1 MPNWCSCSLS
11 LPGVPVAAARRTLAD
26 VWARYS
32 ETNERS
38 GNAMINFNKIHPC
51 PPGLSEEA
59 DPAQLFGESP
69 ARKWVSANWGTCAW
83 GFYAELRDGS
93 DQTTWP
99 FPEPSLF
106 VDCKWSPCDGIV
118 RELSRQYP
126 AVPWLV
132 EWSEEQG
139 PGPGGGFVGYALY
152 RRGKELAHVMVDQWT
167 DVSLCRSTLI
177 TPRHGAPFRASR
189 SCDGCGADGAGLRC
203 SRCKSA
209 FYCSRACQAAAWT
222 QGHKR
227 ACPRLAAKAVEDL
240 RQSARIPPI
249 CAEGLPP
256 HFLRPWSVEAHKRAD
271 APTRARVLR
280 LLAVGQALTARGAM
294 TKDVWVRVI
303 LPLAVGLAPPRK
315 MGNGDIDRHVRAYT
329 GSVAEHWHF
338 DD

>member
-69 ARKWVSANWGTCAW
+69 ARRWVSANWGTCAW

-93 DQTTWP
+93 DAATWP

-118 RELSRQYP
+118 AELSRQYP
-126 AVPWLV
+126 TVPWLV
-132 EWSEEQG
+132 EWSEEQ
-139 PGPGGGFVGYALY
+139 GPGGGFVGYALY
-152 RRGKELAHVMVDQWT
+152 RRGMRLAHVQVNHWT
-167 DVSLCRSTLI
+167 CVEIEAST
-177 TPRHGAPFRASR
+177 GPFRATR
-189 SCDGCGADGAGLRC
+189 SCDGCGADGARLRC
-203 SRCKSA
+203 GRCKSA

-222 QGHKR
+222 KGHKR
-227 ACPRLAAKAVEDL
+227 ACPRLAKQAVEDF

-329 GSVAEHWHF
+329 GSVEERWNF
-338 DD
+338 DP

>member
-38 GNAMINFNKIHPC
+38 GNAMINFNKILPC
-51 PPGLSEEA
+51 PPGLP
-59 DPAQLFGESP
+59 DKVPGGMLFGESP
-69 ARKWVSANWGTCAW
+69 AQGWVRNNWGTSAW

-93 DQTTWP
+93 DETTWP

-118 RELSRQYP
+118 AELSRQYP

-139 PGPGGGFVGYALY
+139 PGGGFVGYALY
-152 RRGKELAHVMVDQWT
+152 RRGMRLAHVQVNHWT
-167 DVSLCRSTLI
+167 CVEIEAST
-177 TPRHGAPFRASR
+177 GPFRATR
-189 SCDGCGADGAGLRC
+189 SCDGCGADGARLRC
-203 SRCKSA
+203 GRCKSA

-222 QGHKR
+222 KGHKR
-227 ACPRLAAKAVEDL
+227 ACPRLAKQAVEDF

-329 GSVAEHWHF
+329 GSVEERWNF
-338 DD
+338 DP

>member
-69 ARKWVSANWGTCAW
+69 ARRWVSANWGTCAW

-93 DQTTWP
+93 DETTWP

-132 EWSEEQG
+132 EWSEERG
-139 PGPGGGFVGYALY
+139 PQAGFVGWALF
-152 RRGKELAHVMVDQWT
+152 RRGRCLAR
-167 DVSLCRSTLI
+167 VSADLW
-177 TPRHGAPFRASR
+177 
-189 SCDGCGADGAGLRC
+189 SCADLRKKVYGRRCEACGAAAAEGKTFNRC
-203 SRCKSA
+203 ARCKSA
-209 FYCSRACQAAAWT
+209 FYCGPECQKNHWET
-222 QGHKR
+222 HKR
-227 ACPRLAAKAVEDL
+227 ECPALAQQVVEDAAL
-240 RQSARIPPI
+240 SARIPAVRP
-249 CAEGLPP
+249 AGLAAGA
-256 HFLRPWSVEAHKRAD
+256 LASWSVQAHRRVD
-271 APTRARVLR
+271 AQTRARVLR
-280 LLAVGQALTARGAM
+280 LLAVGQALTARGVM
-294 TKDVWVRVI
+294 TKDVWVRVV
-303 LPLAVGLAPPRK
+303 LPLAVGVAPPRK
-315 MGNGDIDRHVRAYT
+315 MAPPDVDRHVRGYT
-329 GSVAEHWHF
+329 GPIEEYWRRR
-338 DD
+338 